1 MKTYQ
6 YFGISSPLGL
16 LNHWNKCLI
25 STALRNEYTY
35 YKTKIIIFFSY
46 NLEDTNVNDS
56 NFDKLDRSV
65 VPDVILVKK
74 HYGDRSFRKR
84 QRIWKLKRLAEGDT
98 AFDPDAKYVKIY
110 LLIICSLY
118 LRLTIVLSIVYD
130 QKNKSTR
137 LFFWFF
143 KYLI

>member
-1 MKTYQ
+1 M
-6 YFGISSPLGL
+6 
-16 LNHWNKCLI
+16 
-25 STALRNEYTY
+25 
-35 YKTKIIIFFSY
+35 
-46 NLEDTNVNDS
+46 EDTNVNDS